1 MFFFT
6 LLFKTFIVKLYPG
19 RIDQEVGMSIR
30 IHLGSWIRNPNADS
44 GLELFFLMRAD
55 LLRFWVQTRKFNI
68 FLLIKDVFKI
78 NSVIL

>member
-19 RIDQEVGMSIR
+19 RIDQEAGMSIR
-30 IHLGSWIRNPNADS
+30 DS

-55 LLRFWVQTRKFNI
+55 LLHFWVQTRKLNI
-68 FLLIKDVFKI
+68 FLFIKDVFKI